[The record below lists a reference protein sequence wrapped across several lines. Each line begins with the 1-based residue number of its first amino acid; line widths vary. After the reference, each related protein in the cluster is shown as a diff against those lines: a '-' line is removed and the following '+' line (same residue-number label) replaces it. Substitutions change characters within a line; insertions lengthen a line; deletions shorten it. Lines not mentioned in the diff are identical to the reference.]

1 MKFFKL
7 VAATFALVLAAT
19 FGIAAVAPAQP
30 AEAQTLWLGGK
41 VYLSSASNGNM
52 RVAGNLTSRNGLWV
66 MLSPIGW
73 IAPGQNSRAHAG
85 IYDADAYQAP
95 LGCSTYTMING
106 KKNYQTPGKV
116 YKISDLTTITLT
128 VRC

>member
-7 VAATFALVLAAT
+7 IAATFALALVAT
-19 FGIAAVAPAQP
+19 FGVTSAAPP

-52 RVAGNLTSRNGLWV
+52 RVAGNLTSSGGIWV

-85 IYDADAYQAP
+85 IYDTDAYQAP
-95 LGCSTYTMING
+95 RGCTTYTYIAG
-106 KKNYQTPGKV
+106 KKNYLTPGKV